1 VRVAL
6 TGGVGSGKSS
16 VGALFAK
23 LGAVVIDADAVARE
37 VVEPGTPGLAAVA
50 DRFGADLVQDDGS
63 LNRAAL
69 AGVVFSDPAALADL
83 NAITHPLIRSRS
95 EQLLDAVPVGEIAV
109 YEIPLLAEGGPY
121 RRDDFDVVVVVEAP
135 MDVRLTRLA
144 QRGLPPDQAL
154 ARIAAQASDEER
166 RALADELILNDATP
180 DDLERRVEQVWA
192 RLRARLA
199 QATPRDR
206 G

>member
-16 VGALFAK
+16 VGTLFAK

-50 DRFGADLVQDDGS
+50 ARFGADVVQDDGS
-63 LNRAAL
+63 LNRAAV
-69 AGVVFSDPAALADL
+69 AAVVFSDPAALADL

-95 EQLLDAVPVGEIAV
+95 EELLDAVPVGEIAV

-135 MDVRLTRLA
+135 MDVRLNRLA
-144 QRGLPPDQAL
+144 QRGLPPDQAR

-166 RALADELILNDATP
+166 RALADDVIVNDATP
-180 DDLERRVEQVWA
+180 DDLGRRVAQVWA
-192 RLRARLA
+192 RLGARLA
-199 QATPRDR
+199 QDTP
-206 G
+206 